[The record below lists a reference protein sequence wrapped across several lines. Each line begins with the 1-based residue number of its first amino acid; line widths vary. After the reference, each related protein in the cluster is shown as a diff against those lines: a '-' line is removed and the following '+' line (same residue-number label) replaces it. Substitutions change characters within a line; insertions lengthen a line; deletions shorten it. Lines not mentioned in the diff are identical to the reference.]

1 MTSAPSPASVQA
13 FAAHAL
19 PEIVSTMV
27 AERGR
32 VAAAQ
37 VLGSALVRDLCLPA
51 VELCHRAAQVE
62 GLLFVGSQPAKHPV
76 VLAIDSPSG
85 QLRLNAGFED
95 ADHQMWL
102 APILRASL
110 ALVDLD
116 PDRPSQPA
124 KGPGDGPPDLPS
136 PRTLDAGVDSI
147 YGQAR
152 RIATGDIA
160 VLIRGSSGSGKEV
173 LASFVHR
180 ASPRATNPYLAL
192 NCAALP
198 RDLLEAELFGVE
210 RGVATGVEPRPGMF
224 ERAHGG
230 SLLLDEIGDMA
241 ADTQAKILRVMQ
253 AREVRRLGAS
263 APRPADVRLI
273 AATNR
278 DLESMIETGA
288 FRRDLYHRLSGWEVV
303 LPPLAD
309 RRDDIVNLA
318 AFFLDRELGRRGI
331 RSAGISRAAAAALVE
346 APWPGNIRQLERQM
360 VRAAFFLDE
369 GQVLDVEHL
378 PPAPAKPVDE
388 ESVSLE
394 EHLDQVERRAI
405 EQALSVCGGDIEA
418 AAKHLDVGRSTIY
431 RRIKQLGIGMGE
443 D

>member
-27 AERGR
+27 SERGR

-37 VLGSALVRDLCLPA
+37 VLGTALVHDLCLPS
-51 VELCHRAAQVE
+51 VELCHRTAQAE
-62 GLLFVGSQPAKHPV
+62 GLFFVGSPPANRPV

-85 QLRLNAGFED
+85 QFRLSAGFDD

-124 KGPGDGPPDLPS
+124 KAADKRPPDLPS
-136 PRTLDAGVDSI
+136 PRTLDKRVDEI
-147 YGQAR
+147 YSQAR
-152 RIATGDIA
+152 RIAAGDIA

-173 LASFVHR
+173 LSSFVHQ
-180 ASPRATNPYLAL
+180 ASPRATKAYLAL

-230 SLLLDEIGDMA
+230 TLLLDEIGDMA

-263 APRPADVRLI
+263 KSKPADVRLI

-303 LPPLAD
+303 LPPLAE

-318 AFFLDRELGRRGI
+318 VFFLDRELGRRGI
-331 RSAGISRAAAAALVE
+331 RSAGISRAAASALVD

-378 PPAPAKPVDE
+378 PPAPAPADDE
-388 ESVSLE
+388 TSFSLE

-418 AAKHLDVGRSTIY
+418 AAKRLDVGRSTIY
-431 RRIKQLGIGMGE
+431 RRIKQLGIGAE